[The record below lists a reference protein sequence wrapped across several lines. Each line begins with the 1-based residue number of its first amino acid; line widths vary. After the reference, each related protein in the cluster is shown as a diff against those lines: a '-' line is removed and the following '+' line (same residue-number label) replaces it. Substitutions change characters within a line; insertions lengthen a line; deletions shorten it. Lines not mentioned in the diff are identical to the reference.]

1 MAEIVKTPTFREVRS
16 ILAMEIAKLRSGD
29 TTAANVNAVT
39 NAIGKLLSS
48 YKLEIEISKLLGKKP
63 NEMLL
68 TEGETSPESTEAAEA
83 KQKKPAA

>member
-1 MAEIVKTPTFREVRS
+1 MTEVVKTPSFREVRS
-16 ILAMEIAKLRSGD
+16 ILAAEIAKLRAGD

-63 NEMLL
+63 NATLL
-68 TEGETSPESTEAAEA
+68 TEGDAPPDEQLEPAEKAKSAA
-83 KQKKPAA
+83 

>member
-1 MAEIVKTPTFREVRS
+1 MAEVVKTPTFREVRS
-16 ILAMEIAKLRSGD
+16 ILAAEIAKLRNGD

-63 NEMLL
+63 NATLL
-68 TEGETSPESTEAAEA
+68 TEGETKTEEEPEPATSKKKAAA
-83 KQKKPAA
+83 